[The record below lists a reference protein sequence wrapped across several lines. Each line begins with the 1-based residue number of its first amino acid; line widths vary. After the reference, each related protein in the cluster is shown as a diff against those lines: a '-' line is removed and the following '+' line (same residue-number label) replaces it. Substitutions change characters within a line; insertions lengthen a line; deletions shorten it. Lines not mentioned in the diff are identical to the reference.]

1 MKEHEEL
8 LVFEK
13 QFKLRTSDDYIPCI
27 FFKSR
32 SKKVMIYFH
41 ANAEDLSSTVPLLS
55 RFCQDFKINIVAVEY
70 PGYGIYKHADANR
83 AE

>member
-1 MKEHEEL
+1 
-8 LVFEK
+8 
-13 QFKLRTSDDYIPCI
+13 
-27 FFKSR
+27 
-32 SKKVMIYFH
+32 MIYFH